1 MNPSWRSRRWLGLS
15 LTTLLSI
22 WQPTAVASASAA
34 DATRTQARLPGRL
47 IVRYRAGLSADNL
60 LQALNRHGARRVRN
74 VSQLGAI
81 VVESEEADLP
91 SVERGLRL
99 SGLFKNVER
108 DYLARVAEVPN
119 DPYYPTQWGLPQT
132 AVPAAWNL
140 STGSATAPVAVVDT
154 GVDFAHPD
162 LSGRLLPGYDI
173 LNDDP
178 DPSDDNGH
186 GTRMTGVIVA
196 RRGNGEGTAGV
207 APDTAVIPVK
217 VLGADGSGPYSAVA
231 SGITYAV
238 DQGARVVNLSLAGG
252 AASSLLQSAIDYAT
266 AHGVVA
272 VAAAGNSGTST
283 PAYPAAC
290 SGAVAV
296 GATNYLDQR
305 ASFSNYG
312 AWLAIA
318 APGVDIVTTSLG
330 ATYSSSSGTSPATAF
345 ASGVFALLL
354 PGAPGIGREA
364 AIERVEAGTTDL
376 GATGW
381 DPYYGWG
388 RVDAYAALVPGQP
401 PTPPPDTTS
410 PTVSIVSPVKGSLV
424 YGMLP
429 VDVVASDNAAIS
441 RVELFVD
448 NVLQATETSAPYQ
461 FVLDTTAFSAGKHKL
476 RAYAYDAAGNA
487 AKSKSVRV
495 LFTPGAGLLVR
506 RAKAK
511 PTSISVSAV
520 FALPSGVTFDATRD
534 AVTVVLSSA
543 DATVFSVTAQVTEM
557 LSDRG
562 GNVEATVVPAVPP
575 TGSAWLGLSASGTQP
590 TYKLKLSAVDLS
602 GLTGMDTLMNFS
614 VQVGDTRLSHG
625 LTFRWKSDTVLVYP

>member
-1 MNPSWRSRRWLGLS
+1 MLS
-15 LTTLLSI
+15 A
-22 WQPTAVASASAA
+22 TATDAA
-34 DATRTQARLPGRL
+34 PTQARQLGRL

-60 LQALNRHGARRVRN
+60 ARALNRHGARRVRD
-74 VSQLGAI
+74 VSQLGAV
-81 VVESEEADLP
+81 VVESEELDLP

-108 DYLARVAEVPN
+108 DYLAHAAEAPN
-119 DPYYPTQWGLPQT
+119 DPYYPTQWGLPQA

-140 STGSATAPVAVVDT
+140 STGSATIPVAVVDT

-162 LSGRLLPGYDI
+162 LSGQLLPGYDI

-196 RRGNGEGTAGV
+196 RRGNSEGIAGV

-272 VAAAGNSGTST
+272 VAAAGNSGTSS

-290 SGAVAV
+290 PGAVAV

-330 ATYSSSSGTSPATAF
+330 ATYSSSSGTSPAAAF

-354 PGAPGIGREA
+354 AGEPEMSREV
-364 AIERVEAGTTDL
+364 AIQRVEAGTTDL
-376 GATGW
+376 GTTGW
-381 DPYYGWG
+381 DPYYGSG
-388 RVDAYAALVPGQP
+388 RVDAYTALVPGQP
-401 PTPPPDTTS
+401 PPPPPDTTA
-410 PTVSIVSPVKGSLV
+410 PTVSIVSPVKGSLI
-424 YGMLP
+424 YGMVP
-429 VDVVASDNAAIS
+429 VDVVASDNVAIS

-448 NVLQATETSAPYQ
+448 NVLQATEINSPYQ
-461 FVLDTTAFSAGKHKL
+461 FVLDATAFSPGVHKL

-495 LFTPGAGLLVR
+495 FFTPGAGLLVR

-511 PTSISVSAV
+511 PTSISVRAV

-543 DATVFSVTAQVTEM
+543 DATVFSVTAQATEM
-557 LSDRG
+557 LTDRG
-562 GNVEATVVPAVPP
+562 GDVQASVVPAAPP
-575 TGSAWLGLSASGTQP
+575 NGTARLRVNASASQP

-602 GLTGMDTLMNFS
+602 DLAGMDTLMNLS
-614 VQVGDTRLSHG
+614 IQVGDTQLSQG
-625 LTFRWKSDTVLVYP
+625 LTFRWKRDTALVYP